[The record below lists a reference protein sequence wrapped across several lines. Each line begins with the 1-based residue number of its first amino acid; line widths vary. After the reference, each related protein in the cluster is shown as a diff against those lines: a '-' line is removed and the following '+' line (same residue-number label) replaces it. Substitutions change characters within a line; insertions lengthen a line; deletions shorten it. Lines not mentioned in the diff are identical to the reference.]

1 MAKRLTPREH
11 EIARLVTEG
20 LCNKSI
26 ARHLN
31 LAEGTVK
38 VHMHNIYRKFGIGN
52 RVRLAVIL
60 IAAEMY
66 QPNG

>member
-1 MAKRLTPREH
+1 MAKRLTERER
-11 EIARLVTEG
+11 EVALLVTEG

-26 ARHLN
+26 ARRLN

-38 VHMHNIYRKFGIGN
+38 VHVHNIYRKFGIGN

-60 IAAEMY
+60 ITAEVY
-66 QPNG
+66 QP